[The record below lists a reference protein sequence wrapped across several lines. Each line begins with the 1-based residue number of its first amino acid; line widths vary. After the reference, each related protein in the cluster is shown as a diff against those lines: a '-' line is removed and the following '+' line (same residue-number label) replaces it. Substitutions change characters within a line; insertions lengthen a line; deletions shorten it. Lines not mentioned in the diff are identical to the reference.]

1 MKDFMKK
8 HNFSTE
14 KLEKTVANIRFSTQF
29 FEIMDGDGGG
39 AIELEELA
47 TPLIAFG
54 LATDTGFV
62 QKALKVLNPIKYG
75 EGQFDEALTLKEFS
89 RIFRTDPVSEKLIK
103 LIYD

>member
-1 MKDFMKK
+1 MKK

-54 LATDTGFV
+54 LATDT
-62 QKALKVLNPIKYG
+62 
-75 EGQFDEALTLKEFS
+75 
-89 RIFRTDPVSEKLIK
+89 
-103 LIYD
+103 

>member
-1 MKDFMKK
+1 MSTR
-8 HNFSTE
+8 NFSTQ
-14 KLEKTVANIRFSTQF
+14 KLEKTVENIQFSKEF

-62 QKALKVLNPIKYG
+62 
-75 EGQFDEALTLKEFS
+75 
-89 RIFRTDPVSEKLIK
+89 
-103 LIYD
+103 